1 MLTWVVGVCDR
12 ELPNHQITQLPE
24 VVSMLKADLI
34 RPRIQV
40 RNGKVYP
47 RLLAADVHW
56 VAVADAI
63 MGIFGEHVGRSRGAL
78 DEALRDFEGD
88 SLDYPI
94 LRGLADVLNGR
105 ATFDRTPPVDPA
117 ELRELLFGQGPV
129 VGKGNLFQLKERPQV
144 IEETA
149 ERLDLSPTQV
159 ESAMFADLAEEQ
171 ILQEVGRLSSA
182 KELIER
188 YNLEVARGLLYWAK
202 ELDIHVE
209 DGYQDV
215 FRYIKLGGLMHTI
228 YPAEKGYDITLHG
241 PISPFVKS
249 TIRYGLQFARF
260 MPALLLC
267 ETWQMVGQVRPPGQD
282 QFLRYELDDSTELR
296 GYFKGAKG
304 FASRLEAGFAAE
316 FEEKYNRAERVW
328 ELAYEDEIIPVG
340 DTVMIPDFSL
350 THRKDGRRALVEIVG
365 FWHPNYLRSKLRK
378 IREAKRADLIVLV
391 YESAN
396 VAEGAFEE
404 VSAGEVLMFKSKPV
418 LKEVMSAVERS
429 AV

>member
-1 MLTWVVGVCDR
+1 
-12 ELPNHQITQLPE
+12 
-24 VVSMLKADLI
+24 MLKADLI
-34 RPRIQV
+34 RPRILV
-40 RNGKVYP
+40 RSGKVYP
-47 RLLAADVHW
+47 RLLKADYHW
-56 VAVADAI
+56 LAVADAL
-63 MGIFGEHVGRSRGAL
+63 MGIFREHIGRSRGAL

-94 LRGLADVLNGR
+94 MRGLADVLSGR
-105 ATFDRTPPVDPA
+105 ATFDREPPVDPA
-117 ELRELLFGQGPV
+117 ELRQMLFVQGPV
-129 VGKGNLFQLKERPQV
+129 AGKRSLFQLKDRPQL
-144 IEETA
+144 IRETA

-159 ESAMFADLAEEQ
+159 ESALFADLAEEQ
-171 ILQEVGRLSSA
+171 ILQNVGEPLTP

-202 ELDIHVE
+202 EVELHVE
-209 DGYQDV
+209 DSYQDV

-267 ETWQMVGQVRPPGQD
+267 QKWQMVGQVRPPGQD

-296 GYFKGAKG
+296 GYFKGSAG
-304 FASRLEAGFAAE
+304 FDSKLEAGFAAE
-316 FEEKYNRAERVW
+316 FEEKYTRAERIW

-365 FWHPNYLRSKLRK
+365 FWHPKYLERKLRK
-378 IREAKRADLIVLV
+378 IQEANRKDLIVLV

-396 VAEGAFEE
+396 VAEGAFEGA
-404 VSAGEVLMFKSKPV
+404 SAGEVLMFKSKPV
-418 LKEVMSAVERS
+418 LKDVMAAVERC
-429 AV
+429 AVASRQ